1 MTADNLEALI
11 GQALQALPLPRA
23 PQGLLPRVLAAVQQP
38 PVRAWHEGG
47 WFAWPRGWQAAALT
61 GLVLLAAGSITILP
75 IAYGAL
81 TGIFTAA
88 VHHPARAL
96 ALVVEHLSVASD
108 VGQAL
113 WRTLQPVVTYL
124 VAIVLLM
131 CFACALLG
139 TALNRVLLGRMSEQ

>member
-1 MTADNLEALI
+1 MTGDDLEALI
-11 GQALQALPLPRA
+11 GRALRALPPPRA
-23 PQGLLPRVLAAVQQP
+23 PQGLLPRVLSAVQRP
-38 PVRAWHEGG
+38 PVRAWHERG

-61 GLVLLAAGSITILP
+61 ALVLLAAGSLTVLP

-81 TGIFTAA
+81 AGMLTPT
-88 VHHPARAL
+88 VHHAARAL

-124 VAIVLLM
+124 VAVVLLM
-131 CFACALLG
+131 CVACALLG
-139 TALNRVLLGRMSEQ
+139 TALNHVLLGRMSEQ